1 MTATLQKEQKED
13 NEKKEYC
20 AAEFDKSDDKK
31 KALEQSVADS
41 ETAIEEAEGAIAQLK
56 DEIKALEDGI
66 KALDKSVA
74 EATEQRKEE
83 NTDYKELMANDG
95 AAKEILGF
103 AKNRLNKF
111 YNPKL
116 YKPPA
121 KRELSEEDQLT
132 VSMGGTL
139 APTAAPGGIAGTG
152 ITAFSQVAPAPPPET
167 AGAYAKK
174 GGESGGVIAMLDM
187 MVANLFIAFYSMSY
201 NLYY

>member
-83 NTDYKELMANDG
+83 NADYKELMANNG
-95 AAKEILGF
+95 AAKEIMAF

-116 YKPPA
+116 YVPPP
-121 KRELSEEDQLT
+121 KRELSEEDRIT
-132 VSMGGTL
+132 VNMGGSL
-139 APTAAPGGIAGTG
+139 APTQPAGGIAGTG
-152 ITAFSQVAPAPPPET
+152 ITAFAQRHGVAPAPPPET
-167 AGAYAKK
+167 
-174 GGESGGVIAMLDM
+174 
-187 MVANLFIAFYSMSY
+187 F
-201 NLYY
+201 